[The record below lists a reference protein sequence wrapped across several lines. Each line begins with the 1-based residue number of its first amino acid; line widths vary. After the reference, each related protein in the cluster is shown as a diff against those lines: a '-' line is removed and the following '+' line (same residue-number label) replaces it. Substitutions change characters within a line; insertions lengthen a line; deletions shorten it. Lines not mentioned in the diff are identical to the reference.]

1 MKKILLHLLVFSLV
15 SVQLIQAQSV
25 EELTAQKEA
34 KAAELAKLEAE
45 LAGVQGKV
53 DGLKGEVNAL
63 TEKLTPYPRV
73 KMGLSGNIGLNFA
86 TFNDWLPKDQSNTT
100 AITIG
105 TSMGGFVN
113 SDWEKYF
120 WRNNANLTLGWLKF
134 DDKDNPDDIDDFQV
148 SADAFNIMSLFGW
161 KLSDQWAISA
171 LGEYRTSILDD
182 KFNNPGYFD
191 AGMGATWTPMEN
203 LVAVFHPLNY
213 NFAFGDEVGG
223 FSYESSLGC
232 KVVVDYNTKLVNSV
246 IWKSNFSGFLSYSDS
261 DFSNWTWINGL
272 STAIKGIGVGFDLG
286 LRGNKQESLA
296 AIADG
301 KLDEGDNPLQLFWLL
316 GFSYAIATK

>member
-1 MKKILLHLLVFSLV
+1 MKKNLLLLLVFSMV
-15 SVQLIQAQSV
+15 SFQFVHAQTV

-45 LAGVQGKV
+45 LAEVQGKV
-53 DGLKGEVNAL
+53 DGLKGEVSAL
-63 TEKLTPYPRV
+63 TEQLTPYPRI
-73 KMGLSGNIGLNFA
+73 KTGLSGTIGLNFA
-86 TFNDWLPKDQSNTT
+86 TFNDWLPKDQSNTS

-148 SADAFNIMSLFGW
+148 SADAFNVMSLFGW
-161 KLSDQWAISA
+161 KLNSQWAVSA

-182 KFNNPGYFD
+182 RFNNPGYFD
-191 AGMGATWTPMEN
+191 IGAGATWTPLEN

-232 KVVVDYNTKLVNSV
+232 KAVVDYNTKIAKSI

-261 DFSNWTWINGL
+261 DLSNWTWVNGL
-272 STAIKGIGVGFDLG
+272 STAIKGVGIGFDLG

-296 AIADG
+296 GIADG
-301 KLDEGDNPLQLFWLL
+301 KLEEGDNPLQLYWLL